1 MATAT
6 KDMWVADLVESW
18 RGDSKSV
25 PVREFFEF
33 INEAGEMGWLKS
45 KDKVRLAGLK
55 LRGAV

>member
-6 KDMWVADLVESW
+6 KYIWVANLVEPW
-18 RGDSKSV
+18 RGDSKSI
-25 PVREFFEF
+25 PVREFFKF
-33 INEAGEMGWLKS
+33 INEAAEMGWLNS